1 MWLNSRLK
9 RLSGHHEVLIIG
21 APLRYGVYHLID
33 SYKVQG
39 PLAWLE
45 LRSDDHTDDTAL
57 GTALAEALNK
67 ALTTDLFHTALP
79 YPYTLAQL
87 TTALPYAP
95 KLTVAVS
102 QAQLA
107 PAFVT
112 ALMRLR
118 GFRIICH
125 FEDVPVGLAHEV
137 TLTQDD
143 LRLGWKEAQ
152 GLSDGRLEIEV
163 LTHLYTEVDGAF
175 DLFMHRLSQ
184 LTGAPQHLLP
194 VPEGLRPLESSGPL
208 DPPELL
214 RLLIGQGRWQE
225 ALELAVRHAPD
236 EVSKV
241 LTYAGH
247 SYHEAGLHRR
257 LYRLLSDLP
266 GPAHQHE
273 VVHFWRLM
281 AAFRLGKEQVLQ
293 AQTEMFLAQH
303 PAPNLRALY
312 AGIFLPWQD
321 AEKMAKKAYRQ
332 DKNAYT
338 AFQYGRLIQNPE
350 QAIPVLK
357 EGIELA
363 EQYGHPYEIA
373 RNADA
378 LAQKLMQQGRFKSAV
393 SWSRWALEV
402 MRKNNVTDGQRKL
415 RIINTWAYNRILT
428 GDTAGLE
435 ALLLEQAE
443 NLRDAYPTLAR
454 LFRSSLGDYYLAV
467 GQPEQA
473 LVYYRLNFEQAERS
487 QLGVPTLDLVRAL
500 CELEEIDEAL
510 RIAQSTL
517 ALLRYQGAAQQAAA
531 LLAYGIVLLKQQP
544 KTALNYLLRSEAYYQ
559 TLHAAHRQVQVQL
572 YLAACYQQLG
582 DEEAVKEVLA
592 QKTTVHTLAESGLRY
607 LCGPVALFRD
617 ILAQLS
623 GHNLQLELTL
633 LGKAE
638 LWFKQQRVT
647 LHPQWLEI
655 VSVLAIRQQPVT
667 LEVLMSDLYGDEGN
681 KSTLKAA
688 LSKLRKLIPIS
699 AHPYS
704 LSVSYQSDYQQVLSH
719 IKNRNLTAAAKLY
732 RGPLLPFSDAPFI
745 REARDI
751 LESSLRNAAL
761 GSNDPDILLTLAEHF
776 KGDLQLM
783 EAACQAL
790 GKEDPRAH
798 IVQARVEHIRREW
811 LN

>member
-1 MWLNSRLK
+1 VWLNSRLEH
-9 RLSGHHEVLIIG
+9 LSGHNEVLIIG
-21 APLRYGVYHLID
+21 APLQYGVYHLINN
-33 SYKVQG
+33 YRVQG

-45 LRSDDHTDDTAL
+45 LHPDHHADDIAL
-57 GTALAEALNK
+57 GTALAEALNN
-67 ALTTDLFHTALP
+67 ALSTDLFHTALP

-102 QAQLA
+102 QAQVV
-107 PAFVT
+107 PAFMA
-112 ALMRLR
+112 ALMCMR

-125 FEDVPVGLAHEV
+125 FEDVPAELASEV
-137 TLTQDD
+137 ALTQED
-143 LRLGWKEAQ
+143 LRLSWDEAQ
-152 GLSDGRLEIEV
+152 RLSNERLDSEA
-163 LTHLYTEVDGAF
+163 LHHLYTEVDGAY
-175 DLFMHRLSQ
+175 DLFMHRLDQ
-184 LTGAPQHLLP
+184 LTGGSLHLLP
-194 VPEGLRPLESSGPL
+194 VPEGLRPLETSEQL
-208 DPPELL
+208 DPHELL
-214 RLLIGQGRWQE
+214 RLLVRQRRWQE
-225 ALELAVRHAPD
+225 ALELAVRCAPH
-236 EVSKV
+236 EVPEILSH
-241 LTYAGH
+241 AGH
-247 SYHEAGLHRR
+247 SYHESGLHQR

-266 GPAHQHE
+266 APIHQHE

-281 AAFRLGKEQVLQ
+281 AAFRLGKEQTLK
-293 AQTEMFLAQH
+293 AQTEAFLAQH
-303 PAPNLRALY
+303 TAPNLQALY
-312 AGIFLPWQD
+312 AGIYLPWQG
-321 AEKMAKKAYRQ
+321 AEKMAKKAYQQ

-350 QAIPVLK
+350 RAIPVLK
-357 EGIELA
+357 EGIERA
-363 EQYGHPYEIA
+363 EQDGRPHEIA

-378 LAQKLMQQGRFKSAV
+378 LAQKLMHQGRFKSAV
-393 SWSRWALEV
+393 SWSQWALEV
-402 MRKNNVTDGQRKL
+402 MRKHNITDGQRKL

-435 ALLLEQAE
+435 ALLLEQTE
-443 NLRDAYPTLAR
+443 NLKGAYPTLAR
-454 LFRSSLGDYYLAV
+454 LFRSTLGDYYLSV

-500 CELEEIDEAL
+500 CEVGESDEAL

-517 ALLRYQGAAQQAAA
+517 ALLRYQGVAQQAAA
-531 LLAYGIVLLKQQP
+531 LLAYGIVLLQQQP
-544 KTALNYLLRSEAYYQ
+544 KTALSYLQRAKAHYQ
-559 TLHAAHRQVQVQL
+559 TLHTAHRQTQVQL

-582 DEEAVKEVLA
+582 DGEAVKEVLA
-592 QKTTVHTLAESGLRY
+592 QKAAVHALARSGLRY
-607 LCGPVALFRD
+607 LCGPEALFRD

-623 GHNLQLELTL
+623 GNGLQLELTL
-633 LGKAE
+633 LGQAE
-638 LWFKQQRVT
+638 LWLNQQRVT

-655 VSVLAIRQQPVT
+655 VTVLAIRQKPVP
-667 LEVLMSDLYGDEGN
+667 LEILMSDLYGDDGN

-688 LSKLRKLIPIS
+688 LSKLRKLVPIS

-704 LSVSYQSDYQQVLSH
+704 LSVPYQSDYQQVLSH
-719 IKNRNLTAAAKLY
+719 IKNRNLAAAARLY
-732 RGPLLPFSDAPFI
+732 KGPLLPFSDAPFI

-761 GSNDPDILLTLAEHF
+761 GSNDPDILLTLAEQF

-798 IVQARVEHIRREW
+798 IVQARVDHIRREW

>member
-1 MWLNSRLK
+1 VWLDSRLQQ
-9 RLSGHHEVLIIG
+9 LSGHHKALIIS
-21 APLRYGVYHLID
+21 APLHYGVYHLID
-33 SYKVQG
+33 CYRVQG

-45 LRSDDHTDDTAL
+45 LREDYHADDIGL
-57 GTALAEALNK
+57 GTALAETLNRALK
-67 ALTTDLFHTALP
+67 TDLFHTALP
-79 YPYTLAQL
+79 YRYTLAQL
-87 TTALPYAP
+87 IAALPYAP
-95 KLTVAVS
+95 ELTVAVS
-102 QAQLA
+102 QAQVA

-118 GFRIICH
+118 GIRVICH
-125 FEDVPVGLAHEV
+125 FEDVPEELASEI

-143 LRLGWKEAQ
+143 MRLSWNEAQ
-152 GLSDGRLEIEV
+152 RLSNERLDSEA
-163 LTHLYTEVDGAF
+163 LRHLYFEVDGAY

-194 VPEGLRPLESSGPL
+194 VPEGLRPLEASQLL
-208 DPPELL
+208 DPHELL
-214 RLLIGQGRWQE
+214 RLLIRQKRWQA
-225 ALELAVRHAPD
+225 ALELAVRHAPN
-236 EVSKV
+236 EVPEI
-241 LTYAGH
+241 LFHAGH
-247 SYHEAGLHRR
+247 GYHESGLHQR
-257 LYRLLSDLP
+257 LYRLLRDLP
-266 GPAHQHE
+266 APIHQHE

-281 AAFRLGKEQVLQ
+281 AAFRLGKEQALQ
-293 AQTEMFLAQH
+293 GQTEAFLAQYT
-303 PAPNLRALY
+303 AANLQALY

-321 AEKMAKKAYRQ
+321 AEKMAKKAYQQ
-332 DKNAYT
+332 DRNAYT
-338 AFQYGRLIQNPE
+338 CFQYGRLIQNPE
-350 QAIPVLK
+350 KAIPVLK
-357 EGIELA
+357 ESIQLA
-363 EQYGHPYEIA
+363 EQHGRPYEIA

-393 SWSRWALEV
+393 SWSQWALEV
-402 MRKNNVTDGQRKL
+402 MRKHSVTDGQRKL

-435 ALLLEQAE
+435 ALLLEQAD

-454 LFRSSLGDYYLAV
+454 LFRSTLGDYYMAV

-473 LVYYRLNFEQAERS
+473 LVHYRLNFEQAERS

-500 CELEEIDEAL
+500 GEMGEGDEAL

-517 ALLRYQGAAQQAAA
+517 ALLRYQGVAQQAAA
-531 LLAYGIVLLKQQP
+531 LLAYGIVLLNQQP
-544 KTALNYLLRSEAYYQ
+544 KTALNYLLRAESYYQ

-592 QKTTVHTLAESGLRY
+592 QKTAVHALAQSGLRY
-607 LCGPVALFRD
+607 LCGPEALFRD
-617 ILAQLS
+617 IFSRLS
-623 GHNLQLELTL
+623 GNSLQLELTL
-633 LGKAE
+633 FGQAE
-638 LWFKQQRVT
+638 LWLNQQRVT

-655 VSVLAIRQQPVT
+655 VAVLAIRQKPVP
-667 LEVLMSDLYGDEGN
+667 LEILMSDLYGDDGN
-681 KSTLKAA
+681 KSTLKAT
-688 LSKLRKLIPIS
+688 LSKLRKVIPIS
-699 AHPYS
+699 VHPYS
-704 LSVSYQSDYQQVLSH
+704 LSVPYQSDYQQVLSH
-719 IKNRNLTAAAKLY
+719 IKNRNLTAAAQLY
-732 RGPLLPFSDAPFI
+732 KGPLLSFSDAPFI

-761 GSNDPDILLTLAEHF
+761 GSNDPDILLTLAEQF